1 MRRNEG
7 PVDRIV
13 RLVLG
18 AVALILA
25 FLILDAGDG
34 AVGGIVLALIG
45 ALIVLTAATGY
56 CLLYGLF
63 HFSTIK

>member
-1 MRRNEG
+1 MRNMG
-7 PVDRIV
+7 SIDRIV

-45 ALIVLTAATGY
+45 AIFVFTSAISY
-56 CLLYGLF
+56 CPMYSPF
-63 HFSTIK
+63 HFSTKK

>member
-1 MRRNEG
+1 M
-7 PVDRIV
+7 V

-25 FLILDAGDG
+25 FLILDAGSG
-34 AVGGIVLALIG
+34 AGGGVVLAVTG
-45 ALIVLTAATGY
+45 AIILLTAATGS
-56 CLLYGLF
+56 CLLYSWF

>member
-45 ALIVLTAATGY
+45 ALIVLTAATG
-56 CLLYGLF
+56 
-63 HFSTIK
+63 

>member
-13 RLVLG
+13 RLALG

-25 FLILDAGDG
+25 FLILDAGSG
-34 AVGGIVLALIG
+34 AAGGIVLALFG
-45 ALIVLTAATGY
+45 ALILLTAATGH

-63 HFSTIK
+63 HFSTK